1 MKNLKKIIINE
12 KVNSSKNLFNSKL
25 LLALLLV
32 VSYSCS
38 DDFLDKVP
46 LNELSAEGSYNTQA
60 DAEAAVGG
68 IYGKMTETF
77 TGYYKWTYSVHSDMR
92 ADNTHAGFV
101 ADFINTQLHIP
112 RASANEPHPYAWNE
126 NFRFIGE
133 ANSVLDNVP
142 GIEDPNFSDAA
153 KNAILGQAHFIRGF
167 CYFHLARVFGEVPIQ
182 LSNNDNEIFK
192 AKSTQA
198 EVYAQV
204 VADML
209 MAESFLP
216 AEYPTNF
223 ETRARATKGA
233 AQSILA
239 KVYAETGDYT
249 QCAEY
254 AGKVMNSGV
263 YELLSTFDHLF
274 DDQHKYNRESIFETV
289 HVANN
294 TNIATYASVQML
306 PPGDLSQYDD
316 PTKPGSSWTVSYH
329 RFNTVSTDMM
339 AAFDEMGDEIRKWSS
354 TITVSDRSLISEP
367 NYGYGPDEP
376 VSHIYKMGRSGE
388 IFGGSNVMHLRYAD
402 IILLR
407 AEALNNIG
415 STAEAITLLNQI
427 RARVE
432 LAPTTAVSQ
441 SEVKLAILKE
451 RRLELLVENNRY
463 WDLKRYY
470 NDDAA
475 FVQYLNGLTDGV
487 GAEGNSL
494 GYQAT
499 VERLY
504 APIPQSEVDVNPNL
518 VQNAGY

>member
-1 MKNLKKIIINE
+1 MLTFLN
-12 KVNSSKNLFNSKL
+12 
-25 LLALLLV
+25 
-32 VSYSCS
+32 SCS
-38 DDFLDKVP
+38 EDILDKDP
-46 LNELSAEGSYNTQA
+46 LNELSAEGFYNTKA
-60 DAEAAVGG
+60 DAEAAIGG
-68 IYGKMTETF
+68 VYGKMSELF
-77 TGYYKWTYSVHSDMR
+77 TQYYKWTHSVYSDMR

-101 ADFINTQLHIP
+101 ADFINTQLHVP
-112 RASANEPHPYAWNE
+112 RASANEPHPLAWSDNY
-126 NFRFIGE
+126 RFIGE

-142 GIEDPNFSDAA
+142 GIEDPDFSEAE
-153 KNAILGQAHFIRGF
+153 KNIILGQAYFIRGF
-167 CYFHLARVFGEVPIQ
+167 CYFHLARVFGQVPIQ
-182 LSNNDNEIFK
+182 LSNNDNDIYK

-204 VADML
+204 EADML

-216 AEYPTNF
+216 EEYSSNF

-233 AQSILA
+233 AQSMLA

-254 AGKVMNSGV
+254 AGKVMSSGV
-263 YELLSTFDHLF
+263 YNLLATFDHLF
-274 DDQHKYNRESIFETV
+274 DDQHKYNRESIFEVV

-294 TNIATYASVQML
+294 NNIATYASVQML
-306 PPGDLSQYDD
+306 PPGDFSQYDD
-316 PTKPGSSWTVSYH
+316 PSKIGSSWTVSYH
-329 RFNTVSTDMM
+329 RFNTCSTDLM
-339 AAFDEMGDEIRKWSS
+339 AAFDEMGDEVRKYSS

-388 IFGGSNVMHLRYAD
+388 IFGGSSVMHLRLAD

-415 STAEAITLLNQI
+415 NTAEAVVLLNQV

-441 SEVKLAILKE
+441 SDVKLAILKE

-463 WDLKRYY
+463 WDLQRYY
-470 NDDAA
+470 GDTST
-475 FVQYLNGLTDGV
+475 FVAYLNGLTDSS
-487 GAEGNSL
+487 GNSL

-499 VERLY
+499 PQTIF
-504 APIPQSEVDVNPNL
+504 APIPQSEVDINPNL
-518 VQNAGY
+518 EQNPGY

>member
-1 MKNLKKIIINE
+1 MKNFTETKNNNKKM
-12 KVNSSKNLFNSKL
+12 KNLFNVTL
-25 LLALLLV
+25 ILAAMLTFLN
-32 VSYSCS
+32 SCS
-38 DDFLDKVP
+38 DDILDKDP
-46 LNELSAEGSYNTQA
+46 LNELSAEGYYNTKA
-60 DAEAAVGG
+60 DAEAAIGG
-68 IYGKMTETF
+68 VYGKMSELF
-77 TGYYKWTYSVHSDMR
+77 TQYYKWTYSVYSDMR

-112 RASANEPHPYAWNE
+112 RSSANEPHPLAWSDNYK
-126 NFRFIGE
+126 FIGE

-142 GIEDPNFSDAA
+142 GIQDPNFSEAD
-153 KNAILGQAHFIRGF
+153 KNTILGQAYFIRGF
-167 CYFHLARVFGEVPIQ
+167 CYFHLARVFGQVPIQ
-182 LSNNDNEIFK
+182 LSNNDNDIYK
-192 AKSTQA
+192 AKSSQA

-204 VADML
+204 EADML

-216 AEYPTNF
+216 SEYPSNF

-233 AQSILA
+233 AQSMLA
-239 KVYAETGDYT
+239 KVYAETGDYA

-254 AGKVMNSGV
+254 AGRVISSGV
-263 YELLSTFDHLF
+263 YDLLDTFDHLF
-274 DDQHKYNRESIFETV
+274 DDQHKYNRESIFEVV

-306 PPGDLSQYDD
+306 PPGDFSQYDD
-316 PTKPGSSWTVSYH
+316 PTKIGSSWTVSYH
-329 RFNTVSTDMM
+329 RFNTCSTDLM
-339 AAFDEMGDEIRKWSS
+339 AAFDEMGDEVRKYSS

-388 IFGGSNVMHLRYAD
+388 IFGGSSVMHLRLAD

-415 STAEAITLLNQI
+415 NTAEAVVLLNQV

-463 WDLKRYY
+463 WDLQRYY
-470 NDDAA
+470 GDTSA
-475 FVQYLNGLTDGV
+475 FVAYLNGLTDSS
-487 GAEGNSL
+487 GNSL

-499 VERLY
+499 PDKIF
-504 APIPQSEVDVNPNL
+504 APIPQSEVDINPNL
-518 VQNAGY
+518 EQNAGY